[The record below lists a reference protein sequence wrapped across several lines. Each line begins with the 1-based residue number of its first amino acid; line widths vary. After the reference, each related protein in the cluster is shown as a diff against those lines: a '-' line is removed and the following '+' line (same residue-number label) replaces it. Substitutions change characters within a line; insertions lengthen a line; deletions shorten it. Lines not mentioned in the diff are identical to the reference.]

1 MDFLAAQTTLD
12 WLVPVAD
19 TYWLEPHTL
28 CAWQHDASSK
38 LVAEKVLPEHAM
50 HVPLAPILVALP
62 ASKPATAA
70 APVAAQ
76 HVTLEP
82 HAASI
87 VLVPSLVTYS
97 VAASQV
103 FQGLQQLASSFPE
116 EVNLPVEHAAHV
128 PALPVAVVEPAV

>member
-1 MDFLAAQTTLD
+1 M
-12 WLVPVAD
+12 
-19 TYWLEPHTL
+19 
-28 CAWQHDASSK
+28 CAWQHDASFK
-38 LVAEKVLPEHAM
+38 LEAEKVLPEHAM

-62 ASKPATAA
+62 ASKPTTAA

-82 HAASI
+82 HVASI
-87 VLVPSLVTYS
+87 VLVPRLETYS

-103 FQGLQQLASSFPE
+103 FQGLQQLASSLPE
-116 EVNLPVEHAAHV
+116 EVNFPAPHAAQV

>member
-1 MDFLAAQTTLD
+1 M
-12 WLVPVAD
+12 V

-28 CAWQHDASSK
+28 CAWQHDTSSK

-62 ASKPATAA
+62 VSKPATAA

-82 HAASI
+82 HVASI
-87 VLVPSLVTYS
+87 VPVPSLDTYS
-97 VAASQV
+97 VAVLQI
-103 FQGLQQLASSFPE
+103 FQGLQQLASSLPE
-116 EVNLPVEHAAHV
+116 EVNVPEPHAAHV